1 MKGFREITL
10 FKQLFENPPRE
21 RPLNREHRYAPSNVL
36 DFHVLKAGQLC
47 LEVLPVGVVI
57 CCVYDEKISIIGKP
71 VEIGVVK
78 EAASLIGD
86 ECVLRLPRSHR
97 SHVTGE
103 NMLKVGHPAFSAD
116 ANPPHVA
123 DIKQS
128 SGFAGRQMLLDNA
141 TGILQGHLPSRKF
154 HHLRP
159 VRTVPIVQGG
169 PL

>member
-1 MKGFREITL
+1 M
-10 FKQLFENPPRE
+10 
-21 RPLNREHRYAPSNVL
+21 
-36 DFHVLKAGQLC
+36 
-47 LEVLPVGVVI
+47 LPVGFVI
-57 CCVYDEKISIIGKP
+57 CCVYDEKIIVVGKP

-86 ECVLRLPRSHR
+86 ERVLRLPRSHR

-103 NMLKVGHPAFSAD
+103 NMLKVGHPVSPAD

-128 SGFAGRQMLLDNA
+128 SGFAGRQVLLDYA
-141 TGILQGHLPSRKF
+141 VGILQGHLPAPKF

-159 VRTVPIVQGG
+159 VRTVPSVQGSL
-169 PL
+169 P